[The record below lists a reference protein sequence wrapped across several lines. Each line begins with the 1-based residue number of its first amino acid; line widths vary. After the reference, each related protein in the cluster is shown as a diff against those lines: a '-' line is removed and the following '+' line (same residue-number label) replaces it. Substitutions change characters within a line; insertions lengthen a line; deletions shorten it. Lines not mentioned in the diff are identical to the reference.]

1 MTDRPPLTEM
11 LEFARKE
18 MRTTIRSA
26 LPEEH
31 KYSALMIANLLAIAV
46 RTLETDPGE
55 REILLR
61 TLQGLTKSEIRDKE
75 GLEAFPDEDLE
86 ILGRKILEIDN
97 LVVNVQALNGPDSG
111 FSELLEVNREG
122 DVCGSRA
129 GT

>member
-75 GLEAFPDEDLE
+75 GLEAFPDDDLE
-86 ILGRKILEIDN
+86 ILARKI
-97 LVVNVQALNGPDSG
+97 
-111 FSELLEVNREG
+111 REG
-122 DVCGSRA
+122 TFDPGSGDHDRLVEFLKSMTVARVKRFNPRA
-129 GT
+129 LD

>member
-75 GLEAFPDEDLE
+75 GLEAFPDDDLE
-86 ILGRKILEIDN
+86 ILGRKI
-97 LVVNVQALNGPDSG
+97 
-111 FSELLEVNREG
+111 REG
-122 DVCGSRA
+122 AFDPGSGDHDRLFEFLKSITVA
-129 GT
+129 RVKRFNPKALE